1 MLTYYY
7 LNSDELDLN
16 ILESIKNQYK
26 NKNIRITVESQ
37 DDTDYILSSPK
48 MVERLL
54 ESNKNRDGLTLDE
67 VYERL
72 DN

>member
-1 MLTYYY
+1 MLTNYY

-16 ILESIKNQYK
+16 ILESIKNQFK
-26 NKNIRITVESQ
+26 NKNIRITVETQ

-54 ESNKNRDGLTLDE
+54 EANKNKDGLSLDE
-67 VYERL
+67 VYEKL
-72 DN
+72 GN